1 MLIDDIKIKVK
12 AGHGGRGAVAF
23 NKVMMSLG
31 PTGAN
36 GGKGGSVYL
45 EGVSDIGALSQFR
58 GKKELKAED
67 GENGKSQFHDGE
79 DGKDINLKVPIGT
92 LVHNL
97 STGEDLEIISI
108 GQRLLIAKGGKGGK
122 GNFKFRSS
130 VNTSPTE
137 FQEGLPGEEYELR
150 LELKLIADVGFVGL
164 PNVGK
169 SSLLNELTNAQSKVA
184 SYPFTTLDPSL
195 GVYYELILADIPG
208 IIEGASENKGLGIK
222 FLRHIDRTKTLFHFI
237 SAESLNPIKDYKIIR
252 NELGA
257 YNKKLLD
264 KTEYIFLSKSDLL
277 NNDETKKKL
286 NQFKKVNKKVI
297 PISILDDESIKKV
310 EKILR
315 KIIEKK
321 YKKNF
326 KNLDENNN

>member
-23 NKVMMSLG
+23 NKVLMSLG
-31 PTGAN
+31 PTGGN

-58 GKKELKAED
+58 GKKELAAED
-67 GENGKSQFHDGE
+67 GQDGKPQLHDGE
-79 DGKDINLKVPIGT
+79 DGKNIILKVPIGT

-108 GQRLLIAKGGKGGK
+108 GQQLLTVKGGKGGK

-130 VNTSPTE
+130 TNTSPTQ

-169 SSLLNELTNAQSKVA
+169 SSLLNELTNAKSKVA
-184 SYPFTTLDPSL
+184 NYPFTTLNPNL
-195 GVYYELILADIPG
+195 GVYYELILADVPG
-208 IIEGASENKGLGIK
+208 IIEGASDNKGLGIK

-237 SAESLNPIKDYKIIR
+237 SAESSDPVKDYQVIR

-257 YNKKLLD
+257 HSKQLLD

-277 NNDETKKKL
+277 DKDKIKGKL
-286 NQFKKVNKKVI
+286 NQLKKIGKEAI
-297 PISILDDESIKKV
+297 PISILDDESIKYI

-315 KIIEKK
+315 DVIKQK
-321 YKKNF
+321 YKKVS
-326 KNLDENNN
+326 